1 MPDNCLHSGHR
12 ERMRARL
19 RTQNDLEG
27 FAEHEV
33 LEMLLF
39 GILPR
44 VNTNEIA
51 HRLLKKFGNIRTV
64 LTAPVTDLCQVQGVG
79 VKCAEQLNFLGQV
92 FRRAERES
100 FLTVQADDYN
110 ELCVYLRNFFYGDRT
125 ERLCAFSVNKSGRIS
140 GCSVLSVGISD
151 KVCFNVEEL
160 ERFLLYNHADALV
173 LSHNHPFG
181 RGDPSDEDIMMTRQI
196 QAMLAGRIS
205 LMDHV
210 IVGADKVCSMRM
222 MGILKAAD

>member
-1 MPDNCLHSGHR
+1 MPDNSLHSGHR
-12 ERMRARL
+12 ERMRTRF
-19 RTQNDLEG
+19 RTHNDLEG

-39 GILPR
+39 NILPR

-64 LTAPVTDLCQVQGVG
+64 LTASVTDLCQVQGVG
-79 VKCAEQLNFLGQV
+79 IKCAEQLTFLGQV

-100 FLTVQADDYN
+100 FLTVQADDIEN
-110 ELCVYLRNFFYGDRT
+110 LSAYLRNFFYADQV
-125 ERLCAFSVNKSGRIS
+125 ERLCAFSVNDAGKVS

-151 KVCFNVEEL
+151 KVNFDIDEL
-160 ERFLLYNHADALV
+160 KRFLLYNDSKSLV

-181 RGDPSDEDIMMTRQI
+181 KSEPSPEDIALTRQLY
-196 QAMLAGRIS
+196 MLLDGKAHLI
-205 LMDHV
+205 DHV
-210 IVGADKVCSMRM
+210 IVGADGVSSMRM
-222 MGILKAAD
+222 MGYFRAFE